1 MHPAAYSFVIR
12 VFGDDFDT
20 YALLYPIFYLPCMSF
35 SFFLFIKTILSG
47 CGGSPAS
54 RSLPPHP
61 VIQSKRIFQIRSLP
75 DSVKLLSRLISYPFS
90 QKNQLFFVQFI
101 KISEISIFRKNYVFV
116 NRFFTISWYS
126 VFSSVHYSVNICT
139 IAAYRKSYII
149 FILKGV
155 PSWTWKIT

>member
-1 MHPAAYSFVIR
+1 MHPSNLSEREI
-12 VFGDDFDT
+12 
-20 YALLYPIFYLPCMSF
+20 LCQKSLPCVSTPADF
-35 SFFLFIKTILSG
+35 SLVFRTLPNRLACIILLN
-47 CGGSPAS
+47 CYK
-54 RSLPPHP
+54 L
-61 VIQSKRIFQIRSLP
+61 SKRIFQIRSLP